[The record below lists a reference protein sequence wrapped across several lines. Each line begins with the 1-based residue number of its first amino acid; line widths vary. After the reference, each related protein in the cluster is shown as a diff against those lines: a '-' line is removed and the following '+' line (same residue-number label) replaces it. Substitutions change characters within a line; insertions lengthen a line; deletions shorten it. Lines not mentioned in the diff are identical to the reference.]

1 MSLFFQL
8 SSDPTYDEVNKK
20 TPSLQCDE
28 IPPPIP
34 PYSADNEQPPP
45 IPLFHGGDEPP
56 VPPYIWPV
64 TTEYCEVKR
73 EHMVPHVTASGRNYS
88 VLKREEREVN

>member
-34 PYSADNEQPPP
+34 PYSADNDQPLL
-45 IPLFHGGDEPP
+45 IPLFHGEDEPP
-56 VPPYIWPV
+56 VPLYIGPV
-64 TTEYCEVKR
+64 TTEYSEVKR
-73 EHMVPHVTASGRNYS
+73 EHMVPHVTASGGNCS